1 MVEDQDRLELVD
13 VLTQVERGMTRRL
26 AAALKPDDV
35 GVEEWRALSALAES
49 AGQAMS
55 ELAEFVLVPPPT
67 LTKLV
72 DRLVSE
78 NLVYRRID
86 PADRRRVL
94 VSLTPRG
101 RRLHRR
107 LRRVVE
113 ATLSP
118 VYGDSEAAELTQR
131 LGEIARRLQQDSSS
145 PPQS

>member
-1 MVEDQDRLELVD
+1 MVEGQDRPELIG
-13 VLTQVERGMTRRL
+13 VLTQVERGMTRRI
-26 AAALKPDDV
+26 AAALKPHDV
-35 GVEEWRALSALAES
+35 GVEEWRVLSALAES
-49 AGQAMS
+49 SGQAMS

-107 LRRVVE
+107 LRLVVE

-118 VYGDSEAAELTQR
+118 VYEDPGTSELARR
-131 LGEIARRLQQDSSS
+131 LGEIARRLRQDASSS
-145 PPQS
+145 HQT

>member
-1 MVEDQDRLELVD
+1 MVDGQDRPELID
-13 VLTQVERGMTRRL
+13 VLTQVERGMTRRI
-26 AAALKPDDV
+26 AAALQPHDV

-49 AGQAMS
+49 SGQAMS

-72 DRLVSE
+72 DRLVSA

-86 PADRRRVL
+86 PSDRRRVL

-107 LRRVVE
+107 LRGVVE

-118 VYGDSEAAELTQR
+118 VYEDSEVSELARR
-131 LGEIARRLQQDSSS
+131 LGEIARRLQEDVRSSR
-145 PPQS
+145 QT

>member
-1 MVEDQDRLELVD
+1 MVEGQDRPELID
-13 VLTQVERGMTRRL
+13 VLTQVERGMTRRV
-26 AAALKPDDV
+26 AAALQPHDV
-35 GVEEWRALSALAES
+35 GVEEWRVLSALAETS
-49 AGQAMS
+49 GQAMS
-55 ELAEFVLVPPPT
+55 ALAEFVLVPPPT

-86 PADRRRVL
+86 PEDRRRVL

-107 LRRVVE
+107 LRGVVE

-118 VYGDSEAAELTQR
+118 VYEDSEVSELARR
-131 LGEIARRLQQDSSS
+131 LGEIARRLQEDVSSS
-145 PPQS
+145 HQT